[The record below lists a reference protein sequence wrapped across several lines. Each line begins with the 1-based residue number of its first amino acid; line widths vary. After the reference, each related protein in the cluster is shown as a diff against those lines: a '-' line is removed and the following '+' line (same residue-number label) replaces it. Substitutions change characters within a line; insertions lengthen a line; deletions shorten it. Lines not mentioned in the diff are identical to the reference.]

1 MWVLTSMLAGLSL
14 VFPFRPHRGWVGSG
28 LGDADG
34 RGSGGP
40 GSIPGLVGGLG
51 LGRLRGRGGFVVR
64 CRSFCEQVESE
75 EEADADDDG
84 CDCGDHPRSGS

>member
-1 MWVLTSMLAGLSL
+1 MCRQAYRLFFFSARVE
-14 VFPFRPHRGWVGSG
+14 VGWGSG

-34 RGSGGP
+34 CGSGGL
-40 GSIPGLVGGLG
+40 GSVPGLVGGLG

-84 CDCGDHPRSGS
+84 CDRGDDPRCGS